1 VDAGSADGS
10 GEICDCYAA
19 RDVRVRVIH
28 QKNAGVSAARNAG
41 VAAAKGDFI
50 GFTDSD
56 DIIEADMY
64 AVMMKLQEAYG
75 ADVVQCQHDRAD
87 CINGNPRAAEM
98 TFLDGEGFV
107 WRMFTKT
114 GGDYTNQVALW
125 SKVYRRELFEGI
137 TFPVGR
143 VYEDEQET
151 YKLCLKAGKIVETP
165 DILYHYIKR
174 ENSII
179 TGISARKMLKNPE
192 HLLDHQAYFGFE
204 AGEYI
209 ATGLGFG
216 AEPNAPILR
225 ELMDDYADIPFI
237 LPDGSYDLESCP
249 VRNTRVLVR
258 HGLRQDDTRQVL
270 PGDILIL
277 PSVYLCPMRF
287 WSGVGQI
294 TEETVSVHW
303 YSASWQSE
311 EERKQHARQAR
322 SAKWAKR
329 KEFLAHIPNH
339 FVMAVLGKKGYEK
352 LKRTLK
358 K

>member
-1 VDAGSADGS
+1 M
-10 GEICDCYAA
+10 IPKK
-19 RDVRVRVIH
+19 IH
-28 QKNAGVSAARNAG
+28 YCWFG
-41 VAAAKGDFI
+41 
-50 GFTDSD
+50 
-56 DIIEADMY
+56 
-64 AVMMKLQEAYG
+64 
-75 ADVVQCQHDRAD
+75 
-87 CINGNPRAAEM
+87 GNPLPKLAKKCIKSWKKHCPEYEIIRWDEKNVDISSCPLYVRQAYEAKKWAFVTDYIRLKVVSEHGGIY
-98 TFLDGEGFV
+98 LDTDV
-107 WRMFTKT
+107 
-114 GGDYTNQVALW
+114 
-125 SKVYRRELFEGI
+125 EL
-137 TFPVGR
+137 
-143 VYEDEQET
+143 
-151 YKLCLKAGKIVETP
+151 
-165 DILYHYIKR
+165 
-174 ENSII
+174 
-179 TGISARKMLKNPE
+179 LKNPE

-329 KEFLAHIPNH
+329 KEYLAHIPNH